1 MNDRTIVHT
10 FNPDAPLTAGIDTVV
25 RDVVRFSPE
34 RDSWWIVGVQQP
46 EHGSDGLGRWRSAEV
61 GGRTVHFMPVAALDP
76 GDQRRVVPHSWRLA
90 TRLARRRPRLPG
102 TVHVHRPDIGA
113 AVASLYP
120 RTPTVFWSHTSTTAA
135 LGRDSDSI
143 WRHIRPLY
151 GLVERIVL
159 RNSAAIVA
167 AGEPERQR
175 LEAQRPGLC
184 HALPSWYD
192 DTIFQ
197 PRTEAR
203 DRGPLRI
210 AWAGRLEAP
219 KDPLLAVGVAGAL
232 RTRDTDVVLDVF
244 GSGTLE
250 GEVRDA
256 VRRAGLDGSVV
267 LHGSLPREQLARHL
281 ADADVLLMTSHFEG
295 APRILVEALACGTPV
310 AGPAAIDPDNVITTD
325 TGRVVPTRDPAELAR
340 AVLAAAELDRGT
352 VHRHVRDRGASI
364 LVPRLLD
371 DLETS
376 RPVHPP
382 RGMMG

>member
-1 MNDRTIVHT
+1 MTDRAVVHT
-10 FNPDAPLTAGIDTVV
+10 FNPEHPVTQGIDTVV
-25 RDVVRFSPE
+25 RDVVKFSAA
-34 RDSWWIVGVQQP
+34 DDNWWIVGIHRP
-46 EHGSDGLGRWRSAEV
+46 EQGRDGLGRWRTVEMS
-61 GGRTVHFMPVAALDP
+61 GRPVQFMPVAALDTS
-76 GDQRRVVPHSWRLA
+76 DQRRVVPHSWRLA
-90 TRLARRRPRLPG
+90 TGLARRRPRLPG

-120 RTPTVFWSHTSTTAA
+120 RTPAVFWSHTSTSAA

-143 WRHIRPLY
+143 WRHFRPLY
-151 GLVERIVL
+151 GLVEGKLL
-159 RNSAAIVA
+159 RSSSAIVA

-192 DTIFQ
+192 DTIFR

-219 KDPLLAVGVAGAL
+219 KDPLLAVGVAEAL
-232 RTRDTDVVLDVF
+232 RSRDTDVVLDVF

-281 ADADVLLMTSHFEG
+281 AESDVLLMTSHFEG

-310 AGPAAIDPDNVITTD
+310 AGPAAIDPDNVITPG
-325 TGRVVPTRDPAELAR
+325 TGRVVPSREPAELAR
-340 AVLAAAELDRGT
+340 AVLAAAELDRGA
-352 VHRHVRDRGASI
+352 VHRHVQDRGASV
-364 LVPRLLD
+364 LVPRLLE

-376 RPVHPP
+376 RPAHPR